1 MSIARRITEN
11 LALWRASALE
21 GLELSLLQLQE
32 AGHLAGR
39 AYPQGAMD
47 IRALRIPPQT
57 PPSNSALPLE
67 ALLRELQIE
76 EQMAFCR
83 GFLEGCPQFSRE
95 DALALPT
102 AAPPASPRVV
112 FWDNYFGRE
121 ALRRFKEVLPL
132 PRPVTAPSFTAVCE
146 ELAGGNA
153 DFALLPLGDSRE
165 GKLLHL
171 YEEIDRFEL
180 RITHTCDVPYPDEG
194 RSISIAL
201 LSRLY
206 TPVAKSAGEQLL
218 TLALLDEDGH
228 TLQGVLAAASIAGLS
243 LVRIDSLPAPYG
255 EDGVIYHPIF
265 RVEGDPRLF
274 ECFLAICHPRARI
287 VAKYRHLKAKE
298 NV

>member
-1 MSIARRITEN
+1 MSTACDISKARWHRY
-11 LALWRASALE
+11 ALDVVGGKVVACK
-21 GLELSLLQLQE
+21 QV
-32 AGHLAGR
+32 
-39 AYPQGAMD
+39 
-47 IRALRIPPQT
+47 IQT
-57 PPSNSALPLE
+57 CQRYLDDLN
-67 ALLRELQIE
+67 
-76 EQMAFCR
+76 
-83 GFLEGCPQFSRE
+83 
-95 DALALPT
+95 D
-102 AAPPASPRVV
+102 
-112 FWDNYFGRE
+112 
-121 ALRRFKEVLPL
+121 
-132 PRPVTAPSFTAVCE
+132 
-146 ELAGGNA
+146 
-153 DFALLPLGDSRE
+153 
-165 GKLLHL
+165 
-171 YEEIDRFEL
+171 DRFEL

-287 VAKYRHLKAKE
+287 IAKYRHLKAKE